1 MLLAFCVHKSDIC
14 ENSGSKSWAKSNF
27 RVLKSATSQEQLD
40 HSAKCFCANVDWRK
54 VKGQLNFF
62 SSEPV

>member
-27 RVLKSATSQEQLD
+27 RVLKSATSQKQLD
-40 HSAKCFCANVDWRK
+40 HSAKCFLANVDWRK